1 MKHYKLVIGK
11 FMPPH
16 MGHDYLIRFAD
27 AFRIDSSYSFQSIYD
42 TKTLVIVC
50 GMDSEPID
58 SSMRFDAMNE
68 HYFGSGILI
77 SHLFKTMPQEPKDD
91 PDFWDKWKSAIEEI
105 AERNG
110 LSGTPYVF
118 ASEPY
123 GMKLAEVLNGH
134 FIPVDVDRSIVPTSG
149 TDIRNNMLKPI
160 NWNKIIPE
168 FRRRMQINVHIIG
181 SESTGKTTLSRD
193 IRETFDIMI
202 NGFNSSAGSVM
213 TVVPEYA
220 RGYLREYGDSNLSEQ
235 TWNDLFRSGITQLRT
250 NIDSAIIV
258 RDTSLI
264 TTVGW
269 ATILNPDY
277 MAVTT
282 NDRIEQLSMVDQT
295 IRNTR
300 NDLYFLLPDDV
311 PFEVDPQRYGIYK
324 RQSTKEFWK
333 TLLDKYGISPIVVP
347 DENSSRPGPKYGSLY
362 KKTNFMIY
370 HILKKFESNLK
381 TT

>member
-1 MKHYKLVIGK
+1 
-11 FMPPH
+11 
-16 MGHDYLIRFAD
+16 
-27 AFRIDSSYSFQSIYD
+27 
-42 TKTLVIVC
+42 
-50 GMDSEPID
+50 
-58 SSMRFDAMNE
+58 
-68 HYFGSGILI
+68 
-77 SHLFKTMPQEPKDD
+77 
-91 PDFWDKWKSAIEEI
+91 
-105 AERNG
+105 
-110 LSGTPYVF
+110 
-118 ASEPY
+118 
-123 GMKLAEVLNGH
+123 
-134 FIPVDVDRSIVPTSG
+134 
-149 TDIRNNMLKPI
+149 
-160 NWNKIIPE
+160 
-168 FRRRMQINVHIIG
+168 
-181 SESTGKTTLSRD
+181 
-193 IRETFDIMI
+193 MI

-235 TWNDLFRSGITQLRT
+235 TWNDLFRSGIAQLRT

-282 NDRIEQLSMVDQT
+282 SDRIEQLSMVDQT